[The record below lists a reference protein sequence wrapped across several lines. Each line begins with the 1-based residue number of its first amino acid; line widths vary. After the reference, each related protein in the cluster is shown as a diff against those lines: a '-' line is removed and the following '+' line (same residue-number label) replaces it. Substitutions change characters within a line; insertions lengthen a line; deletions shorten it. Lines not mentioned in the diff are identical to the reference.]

1 MIDPP
6 NPSSCTKHR
15 PSLTQA
21 FPSVDESG
29 HKGRATGVYSST
41 SFSFYPADKAALWR
55 DTAPEPIACRTVSF
69 PTPAICGN
77 PGGTGPSGSPPV
89 AAGQISGLTQPNSA
103 AMPAS
108 CAARPGTSVSAY
120 TPAFPSCG
128 PSGLQIPPWTGPRPA
143 GPAPPDRR
151 SRSRAPAGAGP
162 ERSPPSWRGPALPIP
177 WHGGISRQ
185 SGFKHLPFYRDQ
197 DAQHT
202 AYMVRAYLRDK
213 KVRQS
218 FPAPGTPMITP
229 RVSPFSIHCMQHL
242 RSWRKF
248 WMNIWIFIAATGSTG
263 SWA

>member
-21 FPSVDESG
+21 FPPVDESG

-41 SFSFYPADKAALWR
+41 SFSFSPADRAALWR

-77 PGGTGPSGSPPV
+77 PGGTGPSGSPSV
-89 AAGQISGLTQPNSA
+89 AAGQISRLTQPNSA

-143 GPAPPDRR
+143 GPAPP
-151 SRSRAPAGAGP
+151 
-162 ERSPPSWRGPALPIP
+162 IP

-185 SGFKHLPFYRDQ
+185 SGFKHLPFHRDQ

-218 FPAPGTPMITP
+218 FPAPGTTMITP
-229 RVSPFSIHCMQHL
+229 RVSPFSIHCIQHL

>member
-21 FPSVDESG
+21 FPPVDKSG
-29 HKGRATGVYSST
+29 HKGRAAGVYSST

-143 GPAPPDRR
+143 GPAPP
-151 SRSRAPAGAGP
+151 
-162 ERSPPSWRGPALPIP
+162 IP

-185 SGFKHLPFYRDQ
+185 SGFKHLPFHRDQ

>member
-21 FPSVDESG
+21 FPPVDKSG
-29 HKGRATGVYSST
+29 HKGRAAGVYSST
-41 SFSFYPADKAALWR
+41 SFSFSPADKAVLWR

-143 GPAPPDRR
+143 GPAPP
-151 SRSRAPAGAGP
+151 
-162 ERSPPSWRGPALPIP
+162 IP

-185 SGFKHLPFYRDQ
+185 SGFKHLPFHRDQ

>member
-21 FPSVDESG
+21 FPPVDKSG
-29 HKGRATGVYSST
+29 HKGRAAGVYSST
-41 SFSFYPADKAALWR
+41 SFSFSPADKAALWR

-77 PGGTGPSGSPPV
+77 PGGTGPSGSPSV

-143 GPAPPDRR
+143 GPAPP
-151 SRSRAPAGAGP
+151 
-162 ERSPPSWRGPALPIP
+162 IP

-185 SGFKHLPFYRDQ
+185 SGFKHLPFHRDQ
-197 DAQHT
+197 DVQHT
-202 AYMVRAYLRDK
+202 AYMVRAYLRAQ

-229 RVSPFSIHCMQHL
+229 RVSPFSIHCIQHL

>member
-77 PGGTGPSGSPPV
+77 PGGTGPSGSPSV

-143 GPAPPDRR
+143 GPAPP
-151 SRSRAPAGAGP
+151 
-162 ERSPPSWRGPALPIP
+162 IP

-185 SGFKHLPFYRDQ
+185 SGFKHLPFHRDQ

-218 FPAPGTPMITP
+218 FPAPGTTMITP
-229 RVSPFSIHCMQHL
+229 CVSPFSIHCMQHL

>member
-21 FPSVDESG
+21 FPPVDKSG
-29 HKGRATGVYSST
+29 HKGRAAGVYSST
-41 SFSFYPADKAALWR
+41 SFSFSPADKAALWR

-77 PGGTGPSGSPPV
+77 PGGTGPSGSPSV
-89 AAGQISGLTQPNSA
+89 AAGQISGVTQPNSA

-143 GPAPPDRR
+143 GPAPP
-151 SRSRAPAGAGP
+151 
-162 ERSPPSWRGPALPIP
+162 IP

-185 SGFKHLPFYRDQ
+185 SGFKHLPFHRDQ

>member
-21 FPSVDESG
+21 FPPVDKSG
-29 HKGRATGVYSST
+29 HKGRAAGVYSST
-41 SFSFYPADKAALWR
+41 SFSFSPADKAALWR

-143 GPAPPDRR
+143 GPAPP
-151 SRSRAPAGAGP
+151 
-162 ERSPPSWRGPALPIP
+162 IP

-185 SGFKHLPFYRDQ
+185 SGFKHLPFHRDQ

>member
-21 FPSVDESG
+21 FPPVDKSG
-29 HKGRATGVYSST
+29 HKGRAAGVYSST
-41 SFSFYPADKAALWR
+41 SFSFSPADKAVLWR

-77 PGGTGPSGSPPV
+77 PGGTGPSGSPSV

-143 GPAPPDRR
+143 GPAPP
-151 SRSRAPAGAGP
+151 
-162 ERSPPSWRGPALPIP
+162 IP

-185 SGFKHLPFYRDQ
+185 SGFKHLPFHRDQ

-218 FPAPGTPMITP
+218 FPVPGTTMITP
-229 RVSPFSIHCMQHL
+229 CVSPFSIHCMQHL

>member
-21 FPSVDESG
+21 FPPVDKSG
-29 HKGRATGVYSST
+29 HKGRAAGVYSST
-41 SFSFYPADKAALWR
+41 SFSFSPADKAALWR

-143 GPAPPDRR
+143 GPAPP
-151 SRSRAPAGAGP
+151 
-162 ERSPPSWRGPALPIP
+162 IP

-185 SGFKHLPFYRDQ
+185 SGFKHLPFHRDQ

-218 FPAPGTPMITP
+218 FPAPGTTMITP
-229 RVSPFSIHCMQHL
+229 CVSPFSIHCMQHL